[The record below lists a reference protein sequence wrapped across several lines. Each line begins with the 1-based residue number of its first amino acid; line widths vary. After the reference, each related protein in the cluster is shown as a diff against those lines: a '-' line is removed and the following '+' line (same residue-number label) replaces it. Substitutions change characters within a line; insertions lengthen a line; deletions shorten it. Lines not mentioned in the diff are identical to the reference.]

1 MENIST
7 YSIGPLEDVTVNGS
21 STVSYNGTD
30 ATITEATL
38 TGHDVYDGVLKFVQ
52 VLNIICIPASLLV
65 GLVGNVLSMCVMNS
79 NSFSKLSARVFLIAL
94 AFSDTA
100 VILTQPLQKMFIIK
114 FFGRDIRA
122 ISSFG
127 CKLSIWFFRTG
138 KMMSSWF
145 VVCICVE
152 RFVAVVFPFKVK
164 ILFTKRRSYVIIA
177 IIFLAL
183 GIINFLWSFSSNV
196 LKNGICVS
204 EAIDKTDPREVLHYR
219 IMLSLGFSLLV
230 VVPVSILLILTPV
243 IIITLRKQ
251 VLNRKNITK
260 QGKNDKQLL
269 KATTMLMSVIVAFGV
284 FHVISLFKS
293 KLIHEENTTLYQIG
307 LGIAQTLDQLNYT
320 VNFFLYVLTSSQ
332 FRVAVVALFRSDKS
346 PLSRHRS
353 KCDNTI
359 SNRTI
364 KTTLLSIATVEEVTR
379 TKMAV
384 IEDQYICTAKTSE
397 LEEDKHSL

>member
-1 MENIST
+1 
-7 YSIGPLEDVTVNGS
+7 
-21 STVSYNGTD
+21 
-30 ATITEATL
+30 
-38 TGHDVYDGVLKFVQ
+38 
-52 VLNIICIPASLLV
+52 
-65 GLVGNVLSMCVMNS
+65 MCVMNS

-251 VLNRKNITK
+251 VLNRKNLTK
-260 QGKNDKQLL
+260 QGKHDKQVL
-269 KATTMLMSVIVAFGV
+269 KATTMLISVIVAFVVMATPFGV
-284 FHVISLFKS
+284 FHVISFSKS
-293 KLIHEENTTLYQIG
+293 KAIHEENTTLYEIG
-307 LGIAQTLDQLNYT
+307 RGIAQILDQLNYT
-320 VNFFLYVLTSSQ
+320 VNFFLYVLTSRQ
-332 FRVAVVALFRSDKS
+332 FRDAVVALFRSEQRHRPNIS
-346 PLSRHRS
+346 NETSNSTLSRTATVRGV
-353 KCDNTI
+353 
-359 SNRTI
+359 NRT
-364 KTTLLSIATVEEVTR
+364 S
-379 TKMAV
+379 
-384 IEDQYICTAKTSE
+384 IEDQTTANTSE
-397 LEEDKHSL
+397 KEEENHTP